1 MLISAELRAINNSY
15 NHALTNVSFTNGVG
29 TIIILF
35 CLFFNPCSSILTK
48 SDCCRVT
55 SMGRNNAF
63 PHHRYSLY
71 AHLLTTITHKV
82 RSVFYNRAILISHSH
97 AVNINIRLRL
107 KLSHIH
113 TVPTISIFMLK
124 RLTFRIASITEY
136 SDLSI
141 LLYKILT
148 QLLIITFRH
157 NRRAGV
163 SEADYFVI
171 YSFALPKLSFK
182 SLGVLFTELIRT
194 IITAIIIVQ
203 YSAAGATYI
212 TPIVD
217 GLTIAAEQPILE
229 SALIPFEYRQI
240 TSSL

>member
-1 MLISAELRAINNSY
+1 MS
-15 NHALTNVSFTNGVG
+15 
-29 TIIILF
+29 
-35 CLFFNPCSSILTK
+35 
-48 SDCCRVT
+48 
-55 SMGRNNAF
+55 RNNAF

-71 AHLLTTITHKV
+71 AHLLTTIAHKG
-82 RSVFYNRAILISHSH
+82 RSIFYNCAIFIGHGH
-97 AVNINIRLRL
+97 TVNINIRLRL

-113 TVPTISIFMLK
+113 AVPTISIFMLK

-136 SDLSI
+136 SSLPI
-141 LLYKILT
+141 LLHKILT

-163 SEADYFVI
+163 SEADHFVI

-182 SLGVLFTELIRT
+182 SLGVLLTKLIRT
-194 IITAIIIVQ
+194 IITAIVIIE

-217 GLTIAAEQPILE
+217 RLTIAAE
-229 SALIPFEYRQI
+229 
-240 TSSL
+240 